1 MNIFVGNLG
10 PDVTEDEIAALF
22 RPFGQVGTVQV
33 VREMFTGKGKGFGFV
48 DMPGRQHSL
57 DAIAG
62 LNGKELAGRPLKVN
76 EARPRLERG
85 RRR

>member
-10 PDVTEDEIAALF
+10 PDVTEDEIAAMF
-22 RPFGQVGTVQV
+22 KPFGQVGSVQV
-33 VREMFTGKGKGFGFV
+33 VRELFTGKGKGFGFV

-62 LNGKELAGRPLKVN
+62 LNGKELAGRPMTVN